1 MVKYKKENSY
11 EKLNKFEQE
20 EMYKYADEYIK
31 FLNAAKT
38 EYKCVDVIKSELEG
52 AGFKDISFFKVL
64 VPGDKVY
71 YINKDRSIYAAIIG
85 ESAET
90 LGVNIIGS
98 HIDSPRLDTKPMPL
112 FEKHGMALMKT
123 QYYGGIKKYQWLS
136 IPLAMYGVVYNESG
150 EKIDVVL
157 GEEDDDFTFV
167 ITDLL
172 PHLGREESEKK
183 ASEFIDPENLNVL
196 VGSVPDLDEKE
207 DKVKSKILKALN
219 KKYGITEIDFARS
232 DIRFVPA
239 FDAKYIGIDKGMI
252 AGYGQDDRV
261 CAYATITALLNL
273 IEEGKTLNKTAI
285 ALIVDKEE
293 IGSEGNTSM
302 NSWGFELFMTKLLRL
317 RGKESR
323 EDLLQT
329 LDNSYMLSADVSA
342 AVDPMHDHLSDI
354 QNGNIAG
361 CGISIEKYTG
371 SGGKYSANDASAKYM
386 SYVMKLFERNNISYQ
401 LGTLG
406 KIGKGGGGTIA
417 YILAAKGV
425 EVVDCGTALLSMH
438 SPYEVASVIDVYMT
452 YKAYKAFF
460 KG

>member
-1 MVKYKKENSY
+1 
-11 EKLNKFEQE
+11 
-20 EMYKYADEYIK
+20 
-31 FLNAAKT
+31 
-38 EYKCVDVIKSELEG
+38 
-52 AGFKDISFFKVL
+52 
-64 VPGDKVY
+64 
-71 YINKDRSIYAAIIG
+71 
-85 ESAET
+85 
-90 LGVNIIGS
+90 
-98 HIDSPRLDTKPMPL
+98 
-112 FEKHGMALMKT
+112 
-123 QYYGGIKKYQWLS
+123 
-136 IPLAMYGVVYNESG
+136 
-150 EKIDVVL
+150 
-157 GEEDDDFTFV
+157 
-167 ITDLL
+167 
-172 PHLGREESEKK
+172 
-183 ASEFIDPENLNVL
+183 
-196 VGSVPDLDEKE
+196 
-207 DKVKSKILKALN
+207 
-219 KKYGITEIDFARS
+219 
-232 DIRFVPA
+232 
-239 FDAKYIGIDKGMI
+239 MI

-261 CAYATITALLNL
+261 CAYATITAMINL
-273 IEEGKTLNKTAI
+273 SHENRLLNKTAI

-323 EDLLQT
+323 EDLLEL
-329 LDNSYMLSADVSA
+329 LDKSYMLSADVSA

-354 QNGNIAG
+354 QNSNIAG

-386 SYVMKLFERNNISYQ
+386 SYVMNLFERNNISYQ